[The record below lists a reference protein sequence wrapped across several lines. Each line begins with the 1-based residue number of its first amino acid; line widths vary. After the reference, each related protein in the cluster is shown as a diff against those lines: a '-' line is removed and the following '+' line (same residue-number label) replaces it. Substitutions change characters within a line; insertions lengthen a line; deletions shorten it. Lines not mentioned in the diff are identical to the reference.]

1 MRYVLLE
8 IGDGPDAAMKIYHL
22 LSSPPKPRHNQ
33 GMFKGYSTFIEGIPL
48 NADAVEIKDAILR
61 EYSADR
67 VEPDRNR

>member
-22 LSSPPKPRHNQ
+22 LSSPPQPQHTQR
-33 GMFKGYSTFIEGIPL
+33 MFKGYSTFVEGIL
-48 NADAVEIKDAILR
+48 LKSDAVEIKDAILR

-67 VEPDRNR
+67 VMPDQNR